1 MGTLAEFYGIRMILA
16 VVWASPVVIGVLAVY
31 LSHGLLEQGWW
42 VNPGPLIAGMFLH
55 AMSLRDEAHHPHEE
69 VPGLNVWAQLRRTHP
84 GIVLVQAPL
93 AVILFIIAVV

>member
-1 MGTLAEFYGIRMILA
+1 
-16 VVWASPVVIGVLAVY
+16 
-31 LSHGLLEQGWW
+31 LLEQGWW

-69 VPGLNVWAQLRRTHP
+69 VAGLNVWQQLRRTHP

-93 AVILFIIAVV
+93 ALMLLAVALAFG